1 MTRGTVG
8 EHVVRKRLPEAAI
21 TPLTPSRPVRI
32 GIVAGEAS
40 GDQLGARLM
49 QTLKGHLPQA
59 RFEGVGGPE
68 MVAEGCR
75 SLFPME
81 RLSVLGLTEI
91 LGRYLELRRLRKRL
105 IDYFLADPPDVFI
118 GVDSPGFNL
127 GIEESLRRAGIA
139 TVHYVSP
146 QVWAWRTWRV
156 RKIRRAVDCILVLF
170 PFEQKF
176 YAKHAVQARFVG
188 HPLAD
193 EIHGDTDPRP
203 HRDRLKLEHDRPTVA
218 LLPGSR
224 TSEVRALAD
233 VFVETALWLHA
244 RHPNLQLIIPFVNND
259 TRFLFE
265 EAIKRHQAW
274 DLPITRFHGH
284 SRAVMA
290 AADVVLLAS
299 GTATLEAMLVRR
311 LMVVTYRVSRVSYW
325 LMRAFSHIS
334 LYAMPN
340 NLAGKH
346 MVPEL
351 LQDDA
356 TPENLGKAVERY
368 LGRPQYALEVLKEF
382 DVLGAR
388 LRGNASEQAA
398 QAILEVL
405 GRKNSVREK
414 L

>member
-1 MTRGTVG
+1 MDLRAPPTEQPSARVG
-8 EHVVRKRLPEAAI
+8 EG
-21 TPLTPSRPVRI
+21 RPVRI

-40 GDQLGARLM
+40 GDLLGARLM
-49 QTLKGHLPQA
+49 RALKRHLPDA
-59 RFEGVGGPE
+59 RFEGIGGMEMTAVG
-68 MVAEGCR
+68 CH

-91 LGRYLELRRLRKRL
+91 LGRYFELRRLRKRL
-105 IDYFLADPPDVFI
+105 INHFLADPPDVFI

-127 GIEESLRRAGIA
+127 GVEEQLRRAGIA

-156 RKIRRAVDCILVLF
+156 QKIRRAVDRILVLF
-170 PFEQKF
+170 PFEQGF
-176 YAKHAVQARFVG
+176 YAKHGVNATFVG

-193 EIHGDTDPRP
+193 EIRGDDDPLP
-203 HRDRLKLEHDRPTVA
+203 HRDRLKLDLHRPTVA

-224 TSEVRALAD
+224 VSELKALAD
-233 VFVETALWLHA
+233 VFVETTQWLNA
-244 RHPNLQLIIPFVNND
+244 RHPDIQFIIPFVNRR
-259 TRFLFE
+259 TQVLFE
-265 EAIKRHQAW
+265 EAIRRHQAW

-284 SRAVMA
+284 SREVIA

-311 LMVVTYRVSRVSYW
+311 LMVVTYRVSRLSYW

-340 NLAGKH
+340 NLAGRH
-346 MVPEL
+346 LVPEL
-351 LQDDA
+351 LQNEA
-356 TPENLGKAVERY
+356 TPEMLGAAVERY
-368 LGRPQYALEVLKEF
+368 LGRPLYARDALKAFEI
-382 DVLGAR
+382 LAAR

-398 QAILEVL
+398 RAVLEL
-405 GRKNSVREK
+405 LQTQRSPAAASS
-414 L
+414 

>member
-1 MTRGTVG
+1 MG
-8 EHVVRKRLPEAAI
+8 KRVSKKIPPEAAI
-21 TPLTPSRPVRI
+21 PSLTPALGEMRI
-32 GIVAGEAS
+32 GIIAGEAS

-49 QTLKGHLPQA
+49 QALKRHLPQA

-91 LGRYLELRRLRKRL
+91 LGRYLELRQLRKRL
-105 IDYFLADPPDVFI
+105 IAYFLANPPDVFI

-127 GIEESLRRAGIA
+127 GIEEALRRAGIP

-156 RKIRRAVDCILVLF
+156 RKIRRAVDRILVLF
-170 PFEQKF
+170 PFEKDF
-176 YAKHAVQARFVG
+176 YARHAVQAHFVG

-193 EIHGDTDPRP
+193 EIRGDANPRP
-203 HRDRLKLEHDRPTVA
+203 HRDRLKLDQDRLTVA

-233 VFVETALWLHA
+233 VFIETALWLHA
-244 RHPNLQLIIPFVNND
+244 RHPNLQFTIPFVNNE
-259 TRFLFE
+259 TWSLFE
-265 EAIKRHQAW
+265 DAIKRHQAW
-274 DLPITRFHGH
+274 DLPIVRFHGH

-299 GTATLEAMLVRR
+299 GTATLEAMLLRR

-368 LGRPQYALEVLKEF
+368 LRRPQYALEVLKEF
-382 DVLGAR
+382 DILAAR
-388 LRGNASEQAA
+388 LRGDASEQAA
-398 QAILEVL
+398 QAILEMIENKK
-405 GRKNSVREK
+405 GPGEES
-414 L
+414 

>member
-1 MTRGTVG
+1 MRVPDKARAGDATARIQATQ
-8 EHVVRKRLPEAAI
+8 
-21 TPLTPSRPVRI
+21 RPIRI

-40 GDQLGARLM
+40 GDLLGARLM
-49 QTLKGHLPQA
+49 RALKQHLPQA
-59 RFEGVGGPE
+59 RFEGVGGAE
-68 MVAEGCR
+68 MQSEGCR

-81 RLSVLGLTEI
+81 RLSVFGLTEI

-105 IDYFLADPPDVFI
+105 IEHFLADPPDLFI

-127 GIEESLRRAGIA
+127 GVEEKLRRSGIV
-139 TVHYVSP
+139 TVHFVSP

-170 PFEQKF
+170 PFERDF
-176 YAKHAVQARFVG
+176 YARHSVDAVFVG

-193 EIHGDTDPRP
+193 EIRGDDNPRP
-203 HRDRLKLEHDRPTVA
+203 HRDRLKLERDAPTVA

-224 TSEVRALAD
+224 VSEVKALAD

-244 RHPNLQLIIPFVNND
+244 RHPGLQFVIPFMNSQ

-265 EAIKRHQAW
+265 AAIERHQAW
-274 DLPITRFHGH
+274 DLPLTRFHGH
-284 SRAVMA
+284 SRDVMA

-299 GTATLEAMLVRR
+299 GTATLEAMLLRR
-311 LMVVTYRVSRVSYW
+311 MMVVTYRVSRISYW

-340 NLAGKH
+340 ILAGRH
-346 MVPEL
+346 LVPEL
-351 LQDDA
+351 LQDEAVPSMLGA
-356 TPENLGKAVERY
+356 TVERY
-368 LGRPQYALEVLKEF
+368 LDRPLYAREALKAF
-382 DVLGAR
+382 DTLGAR
-388 LRGNASEQAA
+388 LRCNASEQAA

-405 GRKNSVREK
+405 NKRAPAKVK
-414 L
+414 A

>member
-1 MTRGTVG
+1 MG
-8 EHVVRKRLPEAAI
+8 KRVSKKIPPEAAI
-21 TPLTPSRPVRI
+21 PSLTPALGEMRI
-32 GIVAGEAS
+32 GIIAGEAS

-49 QTLKGHLPQA
+49 QALKRHLPQA

-91 LGRYLELRRLRKRL
+91 LGRYLELRQLRKRL
-105 IDYFLADPPDVFI
+105 IAYFLANPPDVFI

-127 GIEESLRRAGIA
+127 GIEEALRRAGIP

-156 RKIRRAVDCILVLF
+156 RKIRRAVDRILVLF
-170 PFEQKF
+170 PFEKDF
-176 YAKHAVQARFVG
+176 YARHAVQAHFVG

-193 EIHGDTDPRP
+193 EIRGDANPRP
-203 HRDRLKLEHDRPTVA
+203 HRDRLKLDQDRLTVA

-233 VFVETALWLHA
+233 VFIETALWLHA
-244 RHPNLQLIIPFVNND
+244 RHPNLQFTIPFVNNE
-259 TRFLFE
+259 TWSLFE
-265 EAIKRHQAW
+265 DAIKRHQAW
-274 DLPITRFHGH
+274 DLPIVRFHGH

-299 GTATLEAMLVRR
+299 GTATLEAMLLRR

-368 LGRPQYALEVLKEF
+368 LRRPQYSLEVLKEF
-382 DVLGAR
+382 DILAAR
-388 LRGNASEQAA
+388 LRGDASEQAA
-398 QAILEVL
+398 QAILEMIENKK
-405 GRKNSVREK
+405 GPGEES
-414 L
+414 

>member
-1 MTRGTVG
+1 MGG
-8 EHVVRKRLPEAAI
+8 QASQPVRAKQTL
-21 TPLTPSRPVRI
+21 RI
-32 GIVAGEAS
+32 GIVAGESS

-49 QTLKGHLPQA
+49 HALKRQHA
-59 RFEGVGGPE
+59 SIRFEGIGGPE
-68 MVAEGCR
+68 MQAEGCS

-91 LGRYLELRRLRKRL
+91 LGRYLELRRLRKQL
-105 IDYFLADPPDVFI
+105 IDHFLANPPDVFI
-118 GVDSPGFNL
+118 GVDSPAFNL
-127 GIEESLRRAGIA
+127 GIEEILRRAGIP

-156 RKIRRAVDCILVLF
+156 RKIRRAVDLILVLF
-170 PFEQKF
+170 PFEQDF
-176 YAKHAVQARFVG
+176 YALHNVQAHFVG

-193 EIHGDTDPRP
+193 EIRADTDPRP
-203 HRDRLKLEHDRPTVA
+203 QRVRLKLEPNRPTVA

-233 VFVETALWLHA
+233 IFVKTALWLHA
-244 RHPNLQLIIPFVNND
+244 RHPRLQLLIPFVNNN
-259 TRFLFE
+259 TRALFE

-284 SRAVMA
+284 SREVMA

-299 GTATLEAMLVRR
+299 GTATLEAMLLRR
-311 LMVVTYRVSRVSYW
+311 LMVVTYRVSRLSYW

-340 NLAGKH
+340 NLAGRH
-346 MVPEL
+346 LVPEL

-368 LGRPQYALEVLKEF
+368 LAGPRYAQEVLRQF
-382 DVLGAR
+382 DLLGAK

-398 QAILEVL
+398 QAIFSLLARRPVV
-405 GRKNSVREK
+405 GQAP
-414 L
+414 

>member
-1 MTRGTVG
+1 MDLHTPPAAPLTARVG
-8 EHVVRKRLPEAAI
+8 E
-21 TPLTPSRPVRI
+21 SRPVRI
-32 GIVAGEAS
+32 GIIAGETS
-40 GDQLGARLM
+40 GDLLAARLM
-49 QTLKGHLPQA
+49 RVLKRHLPEV
-59 RFEGVGGPE
+59 RFEGIGGSE
-68 MVAEGCR
+68 MKAEGCN

-105 IDYFLADPPDVFI
+105 IKHFLADPPDIFI

-127 GIEESLRRAGIA
+127 GIEEKLRRAGIA

-156 RKIRRAVDCILVLF
+156 KKIRRAVDRMLVLF
-170 PFEQKF
+170 PFEQGF
-176 YAKHAVQARFVG
+176 YAKHDVDATFVG

-193 EIHGDTDPRP
+193 EIRGDDDPLP
-203 HRDRLKLEHDRPTVA
+203 HRDRLKLDLKRPTVA

-224 TSEVRALAD
+224 VSELKALAD
-233 VFVETALWLHA
+233 IFVETCLWLNA
-244 RHPNLQLIIPFVNND
+244 RHPQMHFIIPFVNRR
-259 TRFLFE
+259 TQVLFE
-265 EAIKRHQAW
+265 EAIRRHQAW

-284 SRAVMA
+284 SREVMA

-311 LMVVTYRVSRVSYW
+311 LMVVTYRVSRISYW

-340 NLAGKH
+340 NLAGRH
-346 MVPEL
+346 LVPEL
-351 LQDDA
+351 LQDEA
-356 TPENLGKAVERY
+356 TPEKLGAAVERY
-368 LGRPQYALEVLKEF
+368 LGRPLYAREALKTFEVLA
-382 DVLGAR
+382 AR

-398 QAILEVL
+398 RAVLEVL
-405 GRKNSVREK
+405 QQRRSQAATAT
-414 L
+414 

>member
-1 MTRGTVG
+1 MGGRVPRKKSASGTNPG
-8 EHVVRKRLPEAAI
+8 
-21 TPLTPSRPVRI
+21 SRQRSLRI
-32 GIVAGEAS
+32 GIVAGESS

-49 QTLKGHLPQA
+49 HTLKQHLSGV

-68 MVAEGCR
+68 MQVEGCR

-91 LGRYLELRRLRKRL
+91 LGRYLELRRLRKQL
-105 IDYFLADPPDVFI
+105 IDHFLADPPDLFI

-127 GIEESLRRAGIA
+127 GIEEPLRRAGIP

-156 RKIRRAVDCILVLF
+156 RKIRRAVDLILVLF
-170 PFEQKF
+170 PFEQNF
-176 YAKHAVQARFVG
+176 YARHSVQARFVG

-193 EIHGDTDPRP
+193 EIEGDTDPHP
-203 HRDRLKLEHDRPTVA
+203 HRQRLKLDSDRPTVA

-224 TSEVRALAD
+224 ASEVRALAD
-233 VFVETALWLHA
+233 VFIETALWLHA
-244 RHPNLQLIIPFVNND
+244 RHPTLQLIIPFVNNS
-259 TRFLFE
+259 TRALFE

-284 SRAVMA
+284 SRDVMA

-299 GTATLEAMLVRR
+299 GTATLEAMLLRR

-340 NLAGKH
+340 NLAGRH
-346 MVPEL
+346 LVPEL

-368 LGRPQYALEVLKEF
+368 LSRPRYALEVLKEF
-382 DVLGAR
+382 ELLGAR

-398 QAILEVL
+398 QAIIELLEKRL
-405 GRKNSVREK
+405 PARETP
-414 L
+414 

>member
-1 MTRGTVG
+1 MDLRAPTT
-8 EHVVRKRLPEAAI
+8 EQ
-21 TPLTPSRPVRI
+21 PSARVWEGHPVRI
-32 GIVAGEAS
+32 GIIAGEAS
-40 GDQLGARLM
+40 GDLLGARLM
-49 QTLKGHLPQA
+49 RALKRHLPDA

-68 MVAEGCR
+68 MQAKGCH

-91 LGRYLELRRLRKRL
+91 LGRYFELRRLRKHL
-105 IDYFLADPPDVFI
+105 IAHFLANPPDIFI

-127 GIEESLRRAGIA
+127 GVEEQLRRAGIA

-156 RKIRRAVDCILVLF
+156 QKIRRAVDRILVLF
-170 PFEQKF
+170 PFEQGF
-176 YAKHAVQARFVG
+176 YAKHGVQATFVG

-193 EIHGDTDPRP
+193 EIHGDDDPRP
-203 HRDRLKLEHDRPTVA
+203 HRDRLKLDLNRPTIA

-224 TSEVRALAD
+224 VSELKALAD
-233 VFVETALWLHA
+233 IFVETTQWLHA
-244 RHPNLQLIIPFVNND
+244 RHPQMQFIIPFVNRR
-259 TRFLFE
+259 TQVLFE
-265 EAIKRHQAW
+265 EAIRCHEAW

-284 SRAVMA
+284 SREVMA

-311 LMVVTYRVSRVSYW
+311 LMVVTYKVSRLSYW

-340 NLAGKH
+340 NLAGRH
-346 MVPEL
+346 LVPEL
-351 LQDDA
+351 LQNDA
-356 TPENLGKAVERY
+356 TPENLGAAVERY
-368 LGRPQYALEVLKEF
+368 LSRPLYAREVLKAFET
-382 DVLGAR
+382 LAER

-398 QAILEVL
+398 RAVLEVL
-405 GRKNSVREK
+405 QSHKTPGTVVP
-414 L
+414 